1 MQDVEIRVSSEKTHE
16 KARSSQRIRYDAEVS
31 ALKKRVGNLDEIR
44 GSLGLTQRKM
54 AQLLLVDP
62 SAWTRWTRDGEDA
75 PPIVYR
81 ALGWYLALEGKYP
94 ALSPDFWLKNV
105 AKLPAERESE
115 IELRFA
121 EIQAG
126 IARLAPGPATAREA
140 PSSATPKLIA
150 ALLLGVLIGLMG
162 GYGLFR

>member
-1 MQDVEIRVSSEKTHE
+1 MQDVEASGLSGKTRE
-16 KARSSQRIRYDAEVS
+16 KAKSSQRIRYDAEVS

-44 GSLGLTQRKM
+44 GALGLTQRKM

-126 IARLAPGPATAREA
+126 IARLAQ
-140 PSSATPKLIA
+140 PSKGGAQSDRRVA
-150 ALLLGVLIGLMG
+150 AAAFLGILVGVAV
-162 GYGLFR
+162 GYAMFH